1 MTTRVG
7 VIGVGSMGRHHAR
20 VYSEL
25 PEADLVGV
33 ADVDTSTATDIA
45 TEYSTTVRD
54 REDLLES
61 VDAVSIAVPTRFHHD
76 ITTSAIDAGVSPL
89 VEKPFIKDPEKG
101 RDLVDRARRNDVT
114 LQVGHVERFNPAVEV
129 LEDVIADVSP
139 IAISAR
145 RQGPPVDRD
154 AQDNVVRDL
163 MIHDLDIIL
172 ALASGTIT
180 SVTAAGAYENSHV
193 IAQLEF
199 DDGIIAN
206 LTASRITQQRIRD
219 LAITA
224 QDCKV
229 NVDYVDQSIQIHRQ
243 SIPEYITRDGEV
255 RYRNESLIERPT
267 VGNGEPLKAEIESFL
282 EAVRG
287 EHEPKVSGLDGVRAV
302 ELANHIDAMAQ
313 SDRTTVEEE
322 LEV

>member
-7 VIGVGSMGRHHAR
+7 VIGVGTMGRHHAR

-25 PEADLVGV
+25 PEADLIGV
-33 ADVDTSTATDIA
+33 ADVDTTTATEIA
-45 TEYSTTVRD
+45 EEYGTTVLD
-54 REDLLES
+54 RAALLDS

-76 ITTSAIDAGVSPL
+76 ITTSAIDAGVDPL
-89 VEKPFIKDPEKG
+89 VEKPLVKDPAKG
-101 RDLVDRARRNDVT
+101 RDLIDRARRAGVT

-172 ALASGTIT
+172 ELATGSIT
-180 SVTAAGAYENSHV
+180 SVTAAGAYENNHV
-193 IAQLEF
+193 VAQLEF
-199 DDGIIAN
+199 DDGVIAN

-219 LAITA
+219 LSITA
-224 QDCKV
+224 RDCKV

-243 SIPEYITRDGEV
+243 SVPEYITRDGEV

-282 EAVRG
+282 EAVRE
-287 EHEPKVSGLDGVRAV
+287 EHEPKVSGQDGVQAV
-302 ELANHIDAMAQ
+302 ELANHIEAMAK
-313 SDRTTVEEE
+313 SEPSTVEEE
-322 LEV
+322 LQV